1 MKKRGRKKK
10 IVPTINNDIAVE
22 IQIENPKESLQREAE
37 KEMNSDDVEI
47 IEKSDVDEINE
58 EEFRSI
64 KKIKKINESESKK
77 SLEEEENLEND
88 EERLEAV
95 DLSE

>member
-10 IVPTINNDIAVE
+10 IVPTNPNDIAVE
-22 IQIENPKESLQREAE
+22 IQIENPKESLQKEAE
-37 KEMNSDDVEI
+37 KEIHSEEVEI
-47 IEKSDVDEINE
+47 IEKSDIDEINE

-64 KKIKKINESESKK
+64 KKRKKESESKK
-77 SLEEEENLEND
+77 GLEEEENLENN
-88 EERLEAV
+88 EQRLEAV